1 MQHTTRLDSDP
12 RGPRSASSVF
22 LVGFAMLVFLASRNA
37 LYAQTGRQ
45 LYVSPSGNDS
55 SSGSQLQPF
64 RTIQHAADMVMA
76 GDVVTVA
83 DGVYT
88 GACGGAIVC
97 LSRGGSAG
105 NPVTFRAEHRGG
117 AKLDGRNNTNT
128 DGIVFQSTANYVVID
143 GFEIYGVGNAS
154 GSSSGIEVYAGG
166 HDSVF
171 SRNDIHDIGR
181 LCTDTSNGEVGIF
194 IEQPNVHVEGNKIH
208 DIGRFGPG
216 ENGCSPNTYY
226 QTHDHGVYVD
236 GEGGGSGIPGAS
248 NAFIAN
254 NVFYNN
260 ARGWSI
266 QVYPGTVNGLSILN
280 NTFAFANPNQDG
292 HIILGANTS
301 NARIMNN
308 IFYKPHG
315 AAIDYYTGTQSNL
328 QVTENVVY
336 GATLLT
342 STPSGTLVTS
352 NQVADPMFT
361 SLTAP
366 YDFRPKSGSPAVNAG
381 ITLVEISVDITG
393 APRNDGLYDVG
404 AYEGS
409 GTAQQQTAAAPTIT
423 PGGGVVNSPIAV
435 TLATTSVGAT
445 IRYTLDGSTPTS
457 SSPAYT
463 GAFTITQGLTVRAMA
478 QVAGMLDSPVSQAIF
493 STAMQTAAAPAITPG
508 GGIVSSPIAV
518 TLVTT
523 TAGATIRYTLDGSM
537 PSSSS
542 PAYTGPFTVST
553 GLTVRAKAM
562 KSGMADSPVSQA
574 TFQNPVTSDTV
585 PPVVSFISPAD
596 GSSVRRWVT
605 FTVAA
610 SDNVAVKSVKF
621 SVDGQAIAT
630 VTSGPYTASY
640 NFRRSSPGRHVVTA
654 VATDSSGNTRS
665 VSISVYR

>member
-1 MQHTTRLDSDP
+1 LQHTTRLDSDP

-22 LVGFAMLVFLASRNA
+22 LVGLVMLAFLASANA

-45 LYVSPSGNDS
+45 LFVSTSGNDAN
-55 SSGSQLQPF
+55 SGTQLQPF
-64 RTIQHAADMVMA
+64 RTIQHAADVVAA

-88 GACGGAIVC
+88 GSCGGAIVC

-154 GSSSGIEVYAGG
+154 GSSSAIEVYAGG
-166 HDSVF
+166 HDSVITH
-171 SRNDIHDIGR
+171 NDIHDIGR
-181 LCTDTSNGEVGIF
+181 LCTSTSNGEVGVF
-194 IEQPNVHVEGNKIH
+194 IEQPNVRVIGNRIH
-208 DIGRFGPG
+208 DIGRFAPG
-216 ENGCSPNTYY
+216 ENGCSTNTYY
-226 QTHDHGVYVD
+226 QTHDHGVYAD
-236 GEGGGSGIPGAS
+236 GENGGSGIPGAT

-254 NVFYNN
+254 NVFFNN

-280 NTFAFANPNQDG
+280 NTFAFANPYQDG
-292 HIILGANTS
+292 HIILGANTA

-328 QVTENVVY
+328 QITENVVY

-342 STPSGTLVTS
+342 STPSGTLVTA
-352 NQVADPMFT
+352 NQVVDPLFT
-361 SLTAP
+361 SVAAP
-366 YDFRPKSGSPAVNAG
+366 YDFRLKSGSPALNAG
-381 ITLVEISVDITG
+381 VTLVEVPTDFTG

-404 AYEGS
+404 AYEGT
-409 GTAQQQTAAAPTIT
+409 GAAQQQTAAAPTIT
-423 PGGGVVNSPIAV
+423 PNGGTVSGPISV
-435 TLATTSVGAT
+435 SLMTTTAGAT

-463 GAFTITQGLTVRAMA
+463 GAFTISQGLTVRAMA
-478 QVAGMLDSPVSQAIF
+478 QAAGMLDSPVSQAIF
-493 STAMQTAAAPAITPG
+493 STAMQSVAAPAISPNG
-508 GGIVSSPIAV
+508 GVVSSPMSV
-518 TLVTT
+518 TLATT
-523 TAGATIRYTLDGSM
+523 TAGATIRYTLDGST

-542 PAYTGPFTVST
+542 PAYTGPFTVAT
-553 GLTVRAKAM
+553 ALTVRAKAM
-562 KSGMADSPVSQA
+562 MAGMLDSPVSQA

-585 PPVVSFISPAD
+585 LPVVSFTSPSD

-605 FTVAA
+605 FTASA

-621 SVDGQAIAT
+621 SVDGQTIAT

-640 NFRRSSPGRHVVTA
+640 NFRRSSSGRHVVTA
-654 VATDSSGNTRS
+654 VATDTSGNTRS